1 MPAASMLPG
10 SCWDSWKLAST
21 LGQSSCL
28 AVGIGAP
35 SSERDV
41 HSCTLA
47 LRLEVHFL
55 VSLRLVSP
63 VALTALLDSEPGG
76 GYS

>member
-10 SCWDSWKLAST
+10 SCWDSWKPAST
-21 LGQSSCL
+21 LGQYSCL
-28 AVGIGAP
+28 AAGIGAP

-41 HSCTLA
+41 HSCILA
-47 LRLEVHFL
+47 LRLEAHFL
-55 VSLRLVSP
+55 VSLRLASP
-63 VALTALLDSEPGG
+63 VALTAHLDSELGD